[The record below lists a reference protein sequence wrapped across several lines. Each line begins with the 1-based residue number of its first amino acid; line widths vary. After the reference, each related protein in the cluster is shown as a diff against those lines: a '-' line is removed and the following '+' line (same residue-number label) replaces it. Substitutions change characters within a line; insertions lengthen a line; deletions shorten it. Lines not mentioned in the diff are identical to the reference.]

1 MREPAFWWR
10 APGIE
15 AALLQPV
22 AWCYGAIAG
31 RRMRRSGARA
41 GIPVICIGNLTLG
54 GAGKTPAAI
63 AVARLLSERGET
75 PYFLSRGYGGT
86 ETGPLRVDPATHTSQ
101 DVGDEPLLL
110 ARVAPAIVSQDRV
123 AGAALARAQGASVIV
138 MDDGLQNPSLEKDLS
153 VAVIDGARGIG
164 NARVFPAGP
173 LRAPL
178 AVQRER
184 IGACLVVGGGGAL
197 PPALAAESAKESAE
211 PLLRGRLVPDPAAVA
226 ALAGR
231 KVLAF
236 AGIGHPDKFYATL
249 SASGIAIAATQS
261 FPDHHRY
268 SDADA
273 RLLLERARAQGLT
286 PVTTEKDMV
295 RLTGGECAAL
305 AARTQVLPVTLAFE
319 DGERVR
325 RLLDAALA
333 KGRS

>member
-1 MREPAFWWR
+1 MREPSFWWR

-31 RRMRRSGARA
+31 RRMRRGGERA

-63 AVARLLSERGET
+63 AVAKLLQGRGEV
-75 PYFLSRGYGGT
+75 PFFLSRGYGGT
-86 ETGPLRVDPATHTSQ
+86 STGPLRVDPADHTSR

-110 ARVAPAIVSQDRV
+110 ARVAPTVVSQDRV
-123 AGAALARAQGASVIV
+123 AGAALARVQGASVVV

-173 LRAPL
+173 LRAPV

-184 IGACLVVGGGGAL
+184 IGAFLVVGGGGN
-197 PPALAAESAKESAE
+197 LAPELGSGSAQ
-211 PLLRGRLVPDPAAVA
+211 PLLHGRLVPDPKAVA

-231 KVLAF
+231 RVLAF

-249 SASGIAIAATQS
+249 SSAGIAVAATHS

-273 RLLLERARAQGLT
+273 RLLLERAQSQGLT

-295 RLTGGECAAL
+295 RLTGGERAGL
-305 AARTQVLPVTLAFE
+305 AARTQALPVTLAF
-319 DGERVR
+319 DDAERIR
-325 RLLDAALA
+325 RLLDTALA
-333 KGRS
+333 SGRG